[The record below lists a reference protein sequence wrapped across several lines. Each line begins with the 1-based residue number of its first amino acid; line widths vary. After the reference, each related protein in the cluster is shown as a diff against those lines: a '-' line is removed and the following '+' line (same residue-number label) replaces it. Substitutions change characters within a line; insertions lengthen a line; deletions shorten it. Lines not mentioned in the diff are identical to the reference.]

1 MDINKFKSVAV
12 RKADY
17 DTLQGLCNQKFR
29 SPASMISKLVNQY
42 VEYQALKNKM
52 DIVDYKKHILK
63 MDPKLIVIKENNV
76 RTVEDRV
83 KKNGRATSVKRRITR
98 KIKRRK

>member
-42 VEYQALKNKM
+42 VEYQALKNKIIPNICNQVIYSPIHPLLIYYISLYAKVY
-52 DIVDYKKHILK
+52 DIHH
-63 MDPKLIVIKENNV
+63 PF
-76 RTVEDRV
+76 
-83 KKNGRATSVKRRITR
+83 
-98 KIKRRK
+98 

>member
-17 DTLQGLCNQKFR
+17 DILQGLCNQKFR
-29 SPASMISKLVNQY
+29 SPASMISKLVNEY

-52 DIVDYKKHILK
+52 TITEYKELILK
-63 MDPKLIVIKENNV
+63 METNPKDKENL
-76 RTVEDRV
+76 
-83 KKNGRATSVKRRITR
+83 NGRSSKAKSNHSKVGKKLRRNSKKSR
-98 KIKRRK
+98 